1 MTHIIVVE
9 VWTLLLII
17 LSKKSSFDIKN
28 IIFLPAT
35 IPIKFKVINI
45 LIDEQAAARIH
56 RPEQIENVAIYRLI
70 TSETVEEWIYQR
82 QVYKHNVAQ
91 HVLTDN
97 HNDQRNLL

>member
-1 MTHIIVVE
+1 MKIFSAGNH
-9 VWTLLLII
+9 TL
-17 LSKKSSFDIKN
+17 
-28 IIFLPAT
+28 
-35 IPIKFKVINI
+35 KFKFINI

-97 HNDQRNLL
+97 HNDQRNLLSIDIPHCTVYRFFRTFCHVTDERT

>member
-1 MTHIIVVE
+1 MKWLGSELPLKI
-9 VWTLLLII
+9 
-17 LSKKSSFDIKN
+17 SY
-28 IIFLPAT
+28 FLPAT
-35 IPIKFKVINI
+35 IPIKFKFINI

>member
-28 IIFLPAT
+28 IILPAT
-35 IPIKFKVINI
+35 IPIKFKFINI

>member
-1 MTHIIVVE
+1 M
-9 VWTLLLII
+9 
-17 LSKKSSFDIKN
+17 SY
-28 IIFLPAT
+28 FLPAT
-35 IPIKFKVINI
+35 IKFKLINKF
-45 LIDEQAAARIH
+45 IDEQAAARIH

-97 HNDQRNLL
+97 HNDQRNLLKIHRHISPILTLSNYI